1 MSGKIDHSFLNKM
14 EGGSKIN
21 GYVPAARISKSGVTI
36 GTGFD
41 LRQRNELDLK
51 KIGAVQQT
59 DRSVETARHAEMKK

>member
-21 GYVPAARISKSGVTI
+21 GYVPAARISKSGVTT

-51 KIGAVQQT
+51 KLGLSRKLIAVLKPRDT
-59 DRSVETARHAEMKK
+59 LK